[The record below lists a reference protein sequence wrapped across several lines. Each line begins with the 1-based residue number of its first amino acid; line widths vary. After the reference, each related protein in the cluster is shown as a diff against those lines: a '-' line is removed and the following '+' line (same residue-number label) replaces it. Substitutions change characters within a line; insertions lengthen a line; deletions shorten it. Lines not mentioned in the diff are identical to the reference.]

1 MKMRATSMQQQAPGS
16 VRNSCFLNKNWGMET
31 RTASRVAMAAN
42 TSLISFQENNE
53 LDQMQFYSSIHI
65 IILIGK
71 LSLVDLSRD
80 VVDLLS
86 SPATIAERKARKTFV
101 ENLMTIFLLLI
112 CMAQWRPAKRTNSAE
127 LPTCTREHTPAIF
140 RYTETVSTSFS
151 IHLKENKSIKL
162 KILQYSI
169 VLKLQKD
176 LKLFFH
182 FCVHAFLQ
190 EERLF
195 LLTFYLISHIEA
207 AQLSV
212 TDALINA
219 LVPRPKEPTVLVDTN
234 PVLTKAAGTA
244 SLK

>member
-1 MKMRATSMQQQAPGS
+1 
-16 VRNSCFLNKNWGMET
+16 
-31 RTASRVAMAAN
+31 MAAN

-53 LDQMQFYSSIHI
+53 LDQMQFYPSIHI

-71 LSLVDLSRD
+71 LSLVDLSRG

-151 IHLKENKSIKL
+151 IHLKENKS

-169 VLKLQKD
+169 VLIKLK
-176 LKLFFH
+176 
-182 FCVHAFLQ
+182 
-190 EERLF
+190 
-195 LLTFYLISHIEA
+195 
-207 AQLSV
+207 
-212 TDALINA
+212 
-219 LVPRPKEPTVLVDTN
+219 KEKVSN
-234 PVLTKAAGTA
+234 YF
-244 SLK
+244 